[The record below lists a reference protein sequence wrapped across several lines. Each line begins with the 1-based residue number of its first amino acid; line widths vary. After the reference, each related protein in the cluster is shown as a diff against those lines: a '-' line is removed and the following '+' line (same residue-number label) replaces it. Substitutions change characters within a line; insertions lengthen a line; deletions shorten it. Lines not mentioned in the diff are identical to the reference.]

1 MKQKRVIIPL
11 LITACFLLFGKYDV
25 QAVTTLE
32 NQYTNPYCKEVITAP
47 EHTSDVE
54 TYSLNQGNVEYT
66 SDLEK
71 IAENFRKQL
80 VNHEKEI
87 TIYYHSDESITKGN
101 FNSLTNQLF
110 ELAVQHT
117 GKGNEGDYIL
127 WHCQGWDVSASWSP
141 NSNGG
146 FDLNITYK
154 VSYLS
159 DAAQEEKVDQAEA
172 EVFQKLKLSGQTDY
186 QKIKAIYDYI
196 CENVSYDYKN
206 LDDDTYIQKHTAYAA
221 LIDKT
226 AVCQGYA
233 SLLYRMALDAGV
245 DARVI
250 SGDAGGPH
258 AWNIVRLNG
267 KYYNLDSTWDAGREN
282 YSYFLKSMKAFSD
295 HERDE
300 DYSSSEF
307 TEEYPMAESDYPVN
321 HVHNVVTDE
330 AVEPTCTTEGKT
342 EGSHCSVCNEVL
354 KPQEIIPAL
363 GHNFKDGICTRCGVG
378 ISGKWLKSGSK
389 WWYQYEDGSY
399 PAGRLCKIGNTWYGF
414 DASGWMQ
421 TGWGIYNNTWYY
433 FSASG
438 AMQTGWLNLRNTWYY
453 LRADGSM
460 TTGWLN
466 LGNTWYYLRADGGM
480 ATGWLKLG
488 NTWYYLK
495 SDGSMASNTWIG
507 NSYVDGSG
515 AWTSSR

>member
-25 QAVTTLE
+25 QAATTLE
-32 NQYTNPYCKEVITAP
+32 NQYTNPYYKDVITAP

-66 SDLEK
+66 SDLKK

-80 VNHEKEI
+80 VNREKEI
-87 TIYYHSDESITKGN
+87 TIYYHSDERITN
-101 FNSLTNQLF
+101 EYFNSLTSQLF

-127 WHCQGWDVSASWSP
+127 WHCQGWDVSAGWSS

-146 FDLNITYK
+146 FDLNMTYM

-172 EVFQKLKLSGQTDY
+172 EAFQKLKLSGQSDY

-196 CENVSYDYKN
+196 CENVSYDYTN
-206 LDDDTYIQKHTAYAA
+206 LDDDTYIQKYTAYAA

-233 SLLYRMALDAGV
+233 SLLYRMALNAGV

-307 TEEYPMAESDYPVN
+307 TEAYPMAESDYQETEEIGGIEKKGIW
-321 HVHNVVTDE
+321 TDYAAE
-330 AVEPTCTTEGKT
+330 AYARGSGTQEDPYIITNAPELALLAKRINEEAEVGKYY
-342 EGSHCSVCNEVL
+342 ELVSDIDQS
-354 KPQEIIPAL
+354 
-363 GHNFKDGICTRCGVG
+363 GHFWN
-378 ISGKWLKSGSK
+378 
-389 WWYQYEDGSY
+389 
-399 PAGRLCKIGNTWYGF
+399 PIGNN
-414 DASGWMQ
+414 D
-421 TGWGIYNNTWYY
+421 
-433 FSASG
+433 
-438 AMQTGWLNLRNTWYY
+438 
-453 LRADGSM
+453 
-460 TTGWLN
+460 
-466 LGNTWYYLRADGGM
+466 
-480 ATGWLKLG
+480 
-488 NTWYYLK
+488 
-495 SDGSMASNTWIG
+495 
-507 NSYVDGSG
+507 
-515 AWTSSR
+515 